1 MVNFNS
7 IVKVTLLEA
16 SMETWSR
23 VTTVQHI
30 LRKRIE
36 KTVSRHEQ

>member
-7 IVKVTLLEA
+7 IIKVTLLEA
-16 SMETWSR
+16 SMETWSLGI
-23 VTTVQHI
+23 TVQHI

-36 KTVSRHEQ
+36 ETVSRHEQ